1 MISKRVLICRRSG
14 PAALLVVAAVLSLP
28 LLIAAAAAKDTGPI
42 DQRCDGFAKAG
53 PEWTRCVENHATSDS
68 ELFYAG
74 YWLAKSGAY
83 REALAQLERV
93 ANPNPRVLTYI
104 GFSWRKLDDYDR
116 ALTYYGR
123 ALAADPDFSVAR
135 AYLGEAYLA
144 LDDPAR
150 AHVELGEIRSR
161 CGPGC
166 IEYAELAGHI
176 QSYKAR
182 SKL

>member
-1 MISKRVLICRRSG
+1 MISKRVLIFRRSG
-14 PAALLVVAAVLSLP
+14 PVAPIVVAAMLSLP
-28 LLIAAAAAKDTGPI
+28 LLIATASAKDTAPI

-53 PEWTRCVENHATSDS
+53 PKWTRCVENHATSDS

-83 REALAQLERV
+83 REALAQLERI
-93 ANPNPRVLTYI
+93 AKPDPRVLTYI

-116 ALTYYGR
+116 ALTFYGR
-123 ALAADPDFSVAR
+123 ALAADPNFSIAR

-144 LDDPAR
+144 LDEPDR
-150 AHVELGEIRSR
+150 AHAELEEIGSR

-166 IEYAELAGHI
+166 TEYAELAGHI